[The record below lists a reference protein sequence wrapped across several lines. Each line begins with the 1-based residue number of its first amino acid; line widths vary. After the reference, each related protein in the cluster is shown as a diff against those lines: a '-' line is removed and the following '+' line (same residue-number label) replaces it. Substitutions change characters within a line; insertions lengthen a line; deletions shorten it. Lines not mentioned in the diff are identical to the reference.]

1 MSAIRRV
8 KTQRGLAWEREY
20 TMELCLNIRDYLEDP
35 SRPLHQQVDEAVE
48 VARKATEWGYTAI
61 YCPQHY
67 VSHPTVW
74 PQPMPVLAR
83 LMPEAPE
90 VKLVTGIL
98 LLTYMNPLD
107 VAEQVAT
114 MDQLSGGRF
123 VLGVGLGYRELE
135 LEAFNTNR
143 SERLQPFQ

>member
-61 YCPQHY
+61 YCPNTT
-67 VSHPTVW
+67 SPTPPSGPNPCPCW
-74 PQPMPVLAR
+74 PA
-83 LMPEAPE
+83 
-90 VKLVTGIL
+90 
-98 LLTYMNPLD
+98 
-107 VAEQVAT
+107 
-114 MDQLSGGRF
+114 
-123 VLGVGLGYRELE
+123 
-135 LEAFNTNR
+135 
-143 SERLQPFQ
+143 